1 MKKIL
6 LLTTILLFVLFV
18 NTSCSRNVN
27 VTTAGTLSTLL
38 ASEEDTTIT
47 NLTVTGSIDTRDFKF
62 IRDKMTKLTVLNI
75 KEVTIQ
81 AYNGTDGTST
91 LTNSYP
97 ANGIPEFAFSRYNGN
112 GKETLTSIVL
122 PDFVKSIGNYAFSLC
137 YGLKSITIPNS
148 VISIGDGAFLGCNF
162 SSLTIGNSVTLIGNS
177 AFSLCF
183 HLTSLELPN
192 SVTSIGD
199 FAFSSC
205 SKLTSLELPKSVI
218 SIGVNAFYG
227 CSGLKTIYAYATTPI
242 VLSSGV
248 YSSVNINACTL
259 HVPAGSKAAYQA
271 ADQWGDFYIVEM
283 DPSKNAT
290 H

>member
-18 NTSCSRNVN
+18 NTSCTRRVN
-27 VTTAGTLSTLL
+27 VTTAGTLRTLL
-38 ASEEDTTIT
+38 TSEEDAAIT

-75 KEVTIQ
+75 KEATIQ
-81 AYNGTDGTST
+81 AYNGTDGTSP

-97 ANGIPEFAFSRYNGN
+97 ANEIPEFAFVRYNN
-112 GKETLTSIVL
+112 GKVLGKALTLKSIVL
-122 PDFVKSIGNYAFSLC
+122 PDFIRSIGRFAFSLC
-137 YGLKSITIPNS
+137 DGLSSITIPNP
-148 VISIGDGAFLGCNF
+148 VTSIGFGVFSGCIG
-162 SSLTIGNSVTLIGNS
+162 LTSITFGNSVITIGGR
-177 AFSLCF
+177 AFGDCSK
-183 HLTSLELPN
+183 LTSLELPN
-192 SVTSIGD
+192 SVISIGD
-199 FAFSSC
+199 EAFSYC
-205 SKLTSLELPKSVI
+205 CGLT
-218 SIGVNAFYG
+218 
-227 CSGLKTIYAYATTPI
+227 TIYVYATTPI
-242 VLSSGV
+242 VLSSGI

-259 HVPAGSKAAYQA
+259 HVPAGSKADYQA